1 MVRLHTLLPF
11 AALLAAGS
19 APAQGDTTSI
29 GGTEENAV
37 YAERGEGPNEVVGI
51 NALQDVNDSL
61 AYLPCY
67 DLYCGWSTESIFPG
81 ASEQARNSDVSLQ
94 LSVSACDHAMPVCGA
109 VNSMF
114 GPRHGRMH
122 YGVDLELE
130 TGDPVQAAF
139 EGTVRI
145 SRYNRTF
152 GNVVVIRHWN
162 GLETLYAHLAER
174 KVEAGET
181 VEAGQLIGTGG
192 STGRSTG
199 SHLHF
204 ETRYLGRPIDPKFIF
219 DLEEG
224 DLRSTTLTVHK
235 GLFEASSVTKSY
247 HIVRKGDTLSGIA
260 RRYGTDVRQ
269 LTRLN
274 KVSTRS
280 TLRLGQRIRYR

>member
-1 MVRLHTLLPF
+1 MVRSQILVPLVCLSSLVAF
-11 AALLAAGS
+11 GQS
-19 APAQGDTTSI
+19 DTTSI

-37 YAERGEGPNEVVGI
+37 YLERSEGAREEVRI
-51 NALQDVNDSL
+51 NTLADVNDSL
-61 AYLPCY
+61 ALLPCY
-67 DLYCGWSTESIFPG
+67 DLYCGWSTEVIFPN
-81 ASEQARNSDVSLQ
+81 AHEQARQGDVALQ

-109 VNSMF
+109 VNSCF

-130 TGDPVQAAF
+130 TGDPVRSAF

-145 SRYNRTF
+145 SRFNKTF

-204 ETRYLGRPIDPKFIF
+204 ETRYLGKPIDPKFIF

-224 DLRSTTLTVHK
+224 ELRSTTLTVHK
-235 GLFEASSVTKSY
+235 GLFEASSGTKSY
-247 HIVRKGDTLSGIA
+247 HIVRKGDTLSSIA
-260 RRYGTDVRQ
+260 RRYGTNVRQ
-269 LTRLN
+269 LIRLN